1 MHSGDEG
8 AAGCEA
14 LLWTASE
21 DGGADAAMR
30 VEQAEVLCEAIVEME
45 FTSEFHQRRHVLHVG
60 VPRSDAVRP
69 ATLQRGGVGVH
80 DKFPEEAEEEGVA
93 CVAKT
98 MFSLEVLEVDILWP
112 RWVARIGVTRSN
124 V

>member
-80 DKFPEEAEEEGVA
+80 DKFPEEAEVEGVA
-93 CVAKT
+93 CVGLSEGFLSHPT
-98 MFSLEVLEVDILWP
+98 WFPFRVSSSFPYNTL
-112 RWVARIGVTRSN
+112 
-124 V
+124 

>member
-14 LLWTASE
+14 LLWTA
-21 DGGADAAMR
+21 
-30 VEQAEVLCEAIVEME
+30 VEME

-80 DKFPEEAEEEGVA
+80 DKFPEEAEVEGVA
-93 CVAKT
+93 CVGLSEGFLSHPTWFPFRVSCSFPYNTLYTPSSFLGKPRGNSVE
-98 MFSLEVLEVDILWP
+98 FVILGWL
-112 RWVARIGVTRSN
+112 
-124 V
+124 